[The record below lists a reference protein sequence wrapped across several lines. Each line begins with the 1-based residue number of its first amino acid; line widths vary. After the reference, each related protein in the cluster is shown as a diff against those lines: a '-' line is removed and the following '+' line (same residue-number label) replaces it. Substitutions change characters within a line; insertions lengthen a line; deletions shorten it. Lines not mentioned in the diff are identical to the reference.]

1 MQLLYQDTNKVQKCY
16 YARHRSNINMRNKM
30 LHDMV
35 SWVVDTVGA
44 LGYGGIFIMM
54 FLESSFF
61 PFPSEVVMI
70 PAGYLAS
77 KGEMDLFAAIGAGI
91 AGSLAGAVFNY
102 YLALKF
108 GRKFLAR
115 WGKYVLIKEETL
127 ERMED
132 FFAKHGHIS
141 TFSGRLI
148 PAVRQYISL
157 PAGLAKMDLWKF
169 SLYTSLG
176 AGIWVIVLA
185 MLGYFIGENQAM
197 LDEYLKIII
206 LSVLALLAIGIFLY
220 IRIKVKKNMVH
231 K

>member
-1 MQLLYQDTNKVQKCY
+1 
-16 YARHRSNINMRNKM
+16 M
-30 LHDMV
+30 LHDIV
-35 SWVVDTVGA
+35 GWVVDTVEA

-61 PFPSEVVMI
+61 PFPSEVVMV

-77 KGEMDLFAAIGAGI
+77 KGEMNLFLAIASGI
-91 AGSLAGAVFNY
+91 LGSLAGAIFNY

-108 GRKFLAR
+108 GRKFLAK

-127 ERMED
+127 EKMES

-148 PAVRQYISL
+148 PAVRQYISV
-157 PAGLAKMDLWKF
+157 PAGLAKMDIWKF

-176 AGIWVIVLA
+176 AGIWVIILT
-185 MLGYFIGENQAM
+185 MLGYYIGENQDM
-197 LDEYLKIII
+197 IKQYLQIII
-206 LSVLALLAIGIFLY
+206 ISILSLLVIGILFYVRL
-220 IRIKVKKNMVH
+220 KVKKNIIH

>member
-1 MQLLYQDTNKVQKCY
+1 
-16 YARHRSNINMRNKM
+16 M
-30 LHDMV
+30 LHEIIDFIV
-35 SWVVDTVGA
+35 KTVGD
-44 LGYGGIFIMM
+44 LGYWGIFMMM

-70 PAGYLAS
+70 PAGYLAY
-77 KGEMDLFAAIGAGI
+77 KGEMNLFLAVFAGI

-102 YLALKF
+102 FLAMRF
-108 GRKFLAR
+108 GRAFIQR
-115 WGKYVLIKEETL
+115 YGKYVLIKEETL
-127 ERMED
+127 QKMED

-157 PAGLAKMDLWKF
+157 PAGLAKMNLLKF

-176 AGIWVIVLA
+176 AGIWVLILA
-185 MLGYFIGENQAM
+185 LLGYFIGHNQE
-197 LDEYLKIII
+197 LISEYLRIII
-206 LSVLALLAIGIFLY
+206 VAILVLLAIFILIYVRLKLKKTIFPTNKE
-220 IRIKVKKNMVH
+220 RKK